1 MTRRRNTFTIIA
13 VLILAFVAVTFVYP
27 DYFNK
32 GIDYLNKQ
40 LPIVSQGRVKI
51 TLPHFPV
58 VPFRLGLDL
67 KGGSHLVYEADLSKI
82 DKKDYQT
89 AMQGLRDVIEKRV
102 NYYGIEEPLIQTQ
115 EANGHY
121 RLIVEIAGVTD
132 INEAKK
138 IIGETPFLEFKE
150 PRSEEQTKLILDK
163 QKEIEGKT
171 FEEIQKIPDWQI
183 ALEDPY
189 FVATEL
195 TGKYLTRAEVT
206 FDSNTNKPQISLQ
219 FNDEGSKLF
228 ESITE
233 RNVGKLVAITLNQS
247 LLSAPVVQEKI
258 SGGKAQITG
267 KFTIQEA
274 QKMVRELNAGALP
287 VPINLVSQE
296 MVGPTLGQSS
306 LNKSLVAGLYGFIGI
321 LVFVLILY
329 RIPGLLAAISLI
341 IYGAIILA
349 VFKLI
354 SATMTLAG
362 IAGFILSIGM
372 AVDANV
378 LIFARI
384 REEIKAQ
391 KSYPLAVKDGFDR
404 AWPSIRDS
412 NMTTLITSV
421 ILFSFGT
428 SFVKGFAVTL
438 IIGLF
443 GSLFASMIIT
453 RIFMELF
460 VGSKVS
466 ESVLF
471 WEKPGG
477 R

>member
-1 MTRRRNTFTIIA
+1 
-13 VLILAFVAVTFVYP
+13 
-27 DYFNK
+27 
-32 GIDYLNKQ
+32 
-40 LPIVSQGRVKI
+40 
-51 TLPHFPV
+51 
-58 VPFRLGLDL
+58 
-67 KGGSHLVYEADLSKI
+67 
-82 DKKDYQT
+82 
-89 AMQGLRDVIEKRV
+89 
-102 NYYGIEEPLIQTQ
+102 
-115 EANGHY
+115 
-121 RLIVEIAGVTD
+121 
-132 INEAKK
+132 
-138 IIGETPFLEFKE
+138 
-150 PRSEEQTKLILDK
+150 
-163 QKEIEGKT
+163 
-171 FEEIQKIPDWQI
+171 
-183 ALEDPY
+183 
-189 FVATEL
+189 
-195 TGKYLTRAEVT
+195 
-206 FDSNTNKPQISLQ
+206 
-219 FNDEGSKLF
+219 
-228 ESITE
+228 
-233 RNVGKLVAITLNQS
+233 
-247 LLSAPVVQEKI
+247 
-258 SGGKAQITG
+258 
-267 KFTIQEA
+267 
-274 QKMVRELNAGALP
+274 MVRELNAGALP